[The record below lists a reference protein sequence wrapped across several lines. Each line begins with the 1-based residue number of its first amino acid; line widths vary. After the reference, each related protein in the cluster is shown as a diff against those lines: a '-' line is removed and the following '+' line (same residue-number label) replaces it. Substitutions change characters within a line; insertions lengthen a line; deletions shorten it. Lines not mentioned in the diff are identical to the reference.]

1 MGLPRGLSGKEPAC
15 QCRRS
20 DFSLWIGKIPWR
32 KKWQPTPVFLPGE
45 SPQTEQ
51 PGGLQFMG
59 SQRVGNNWATKQL
72 RERRDTFNFQSLSSL
87 FLNISFP
94 THQAYAA
101 FVYLLNASKEE
112 FELCPFT
119 IWMFAELLCVS
130 IARSILVNLIFGP
143 QIWMSITPPFFL
155 VTISQSVCYFHQT
168 GLFTLPWILPMFSPI
183 LSRLILFPPTLVMPA
198 T

>member
-1 MGLPRGLSGKEPAC
+1 MGPPRVLSGKEPAC

-20 DFSLWIGKIPWR
+20 DFNLCVGKIPWR
-32 KKWQPTPVFLPGE
+32 KTWQPTPVFLPGE

-51 PGGLQFMG
+51 PSGLQFMG
-59 SQRVGNNWATKQL
+59 SQRVGHDWATKQG
-72 RERRDTFNFQSLSSL
+72 DTWHLYFQSLSSL

-130 IARSILVNLIFGP
+130 LARSILSTWYLALKYGC
-143 QIWMSITPPFFL
+143 QLFL
-155 VTISQSVCYFHQT
+155 HSY
-168 GLFTLPWILPMFSPI
+168 L
-183 LSRLILFPPTLVMPA
+183 
-198 T
+198 